1 MHPSI
6 FFYQF
11 LELSNFIFLY
21 AKQITFSESDKDMG
35 KEKKLVL
42 SFEICLNHALFLP
55 FHKLQL
61 VTATPTIT
69 NYLFTTQLFKQIQLL
84 FNTIDALVT
93 CQFNV

>member
-1 MHPSI
+1 
-6 FFYQF
+6 
-11 LELSNFIFLY
+11 
-21 AKQITFSESDKDMG
+21 MG